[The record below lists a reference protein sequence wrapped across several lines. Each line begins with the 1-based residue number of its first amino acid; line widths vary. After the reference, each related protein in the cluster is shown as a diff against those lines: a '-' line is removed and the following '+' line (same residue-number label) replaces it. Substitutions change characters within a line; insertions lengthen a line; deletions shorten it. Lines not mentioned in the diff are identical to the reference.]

1 MKADL
6 LGAMGNAYLLQ
17 ARDAYITLMGLYE
30 DFCGGPREAMAYR
43 EYFAIRDNIAAID
56 RELRS
61 RKGA

>member
-6 LGAMGNAYLLQ
+6 LKAMDRGYLLQ
-17 ARDAYITLMGLYE
+17 AREAYVSLMCIYE
-30 DFCGGPREAMAYR
+30 DMCNGPRGAMAYR

-61 RKGA
+61 REGA

>member
-6 LGAMGNAYLLQ
+6 LSAMGNAYLLQ
-17 ARDAYITLMGLYE
+17 ARDAYITLMWLYE
-30 DFCGGPREAMAYR
+30 NFCGGPRGAMAYK

-56 RELRS
+56 RELIS